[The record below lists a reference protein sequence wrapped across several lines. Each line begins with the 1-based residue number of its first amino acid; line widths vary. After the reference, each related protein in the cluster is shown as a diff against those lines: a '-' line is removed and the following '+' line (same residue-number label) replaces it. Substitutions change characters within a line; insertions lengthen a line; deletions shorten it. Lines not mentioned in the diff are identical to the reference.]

1 MNLFERKKRQKTLNI
16 GRVTHKEPS
25 LDFYK
30 IRMLLKAHLRSHI
43 TLTKP
48 RFLKNVFKKLRNPRK
63 TSISLK
69 SLQK

>member
-30 IRMLLKAHLRSHI
+30 IRMLLKAHLRSHNYI
-43 TLTKP
+43 NISENYEKNI
-48 RFLKNVFKKLRNPRK
+48 LKNQIL
-63 TSISLK
+63 TT
-69 SLQK
+69 